1 MSEICVVFGAGEY
14 YNERPAVPQGAF
26 VVAADG
32 GLDHARALGIAV
44 DVTVGDF
51 DSLAGSMPEH
61 DGHTVKLP
69 TEKDDPDMLSA
80 LKIGWAQGGRVFHIY
95 GGLGAR
101 VDHTIANIELMA
113 LLSEHGGIGLL
124 HGDGQIVTA
133 VCDGALRFAQ
143 NNMPAGCMVSV
154 FAHSDKASGVS
165 ESGLKYE
172 VTNMTMTRTQVVGLS
187 NEFRDRL
194 PATIEVQ
201 HGTLIVTFPTEAP
214 LPQLVSHHPFQ
225 GDLGDL
231 DTTASAFLHQ

>member
-14 YNERPAVPQGAF
+14 YDERLAVPQGAF

-51 DSLAGSMPEH
+51 DSIAGSMPEH
-61 DGHTVKLP
+61 DGSTVKLP

-80 LKIGWAQGGRVFHIY
+80 LKIGWAQGCRVFHIY

-113 LLSEHGGIGLL
+113 LLAEHGGIGLL

-143 NNMPAGCMVSV
+143 NNMPPGRMVSV

-187 NEFRDRL
+187 NEFRDSL

-214 LPQLVSHHPFQ
+214 LPQLVSYHPFQ
-225 GDLGDL
+225 GDLGEL
-231 DTTASAFLHQ
+231 DTKTSAFLHQ